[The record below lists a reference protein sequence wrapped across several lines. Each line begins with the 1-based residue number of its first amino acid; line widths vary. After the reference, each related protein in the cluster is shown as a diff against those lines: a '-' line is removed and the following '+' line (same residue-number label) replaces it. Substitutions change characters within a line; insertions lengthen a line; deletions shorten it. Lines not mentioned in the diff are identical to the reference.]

1 MAVRGSRGDMGG
13 GKGSRGGR
21 AGEGRGRVAGGARGS
36 AEARRVR
43 ASYPYYGTGELC
55 ELYLLRTGELCER
68 GAEGEA
74 DEDEAA
80 RRLARGGEGYNLRHP
95 LGHASLPHGVAA
107 LAGPSIPQR
116 VVVIEHARVH
126 LLRAPPHARAVH
138 MQRIVRVV
146 HMRRTRTLSAVP
158 ASHAGSSHSNR
169 TKLERSTLGP
179 VSYCCCAAAA
189 ATAAA
194 TSPPAPASAGGR
206 SGCVSEEEEGDREGG
221 GGASISLRTP
231 RKAR

>member
-13 GKGSRGGR
+13 GRGGR
-21 AGEGRGRVAGGARGS
+21 AGDGRGSGAGEGRGRGAGRT
-36 AEARRVR
+36 R
-43 ASYPYYGTGELC
+43 ASYTYYG
-55 ELYLLRTGELCER
+55 TGELCER

-74 DEDEAA
+74 YEDEAA

-95 LGHASLPHGVAA
+95 LGHAPLPHGVAA

-116 VVVIEHARVH
+116 VVMVEHARVH

-146 HMRRTRTLSAVP
+146 HMRRTCTLSAVP